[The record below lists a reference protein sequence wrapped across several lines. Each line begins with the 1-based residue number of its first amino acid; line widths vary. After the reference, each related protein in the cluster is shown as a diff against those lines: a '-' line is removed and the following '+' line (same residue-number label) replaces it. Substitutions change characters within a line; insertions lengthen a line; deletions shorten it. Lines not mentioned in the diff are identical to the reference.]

1 MMGIETQRLLCPA
14 DVADLVPEALAR
26 ELEFFP
32 LECSGGEITVA
43 VAAPLSYE
51 AHDKVRFVLDREIRE
66 VLHPA
71 EVIRRSLDGLYG
83 EWVGGEESIYY
94 WPEWRSIRDDGT
106 IVMKA
111 RGYDQFGAHWTGWAE
126 FTPDDPD
133 FGLWTWILTRAGR
146 FDEIISGKLLET
158 IREEYR
164 RNV

>member
-1 MMGIETQRLLCPA
+1 MGDQARSLHCPA
-14 DVADLVPEALAR
+14 DVAALVPEALAR
-26 ELEFFP
+26 EVEFFP
-32 LECSGGEITVA
+32 LEHSGGVITVA
-43 VAAPLSYE
+43 VAVPLSDE
-51 AHDKVRFVLDREIRE
+51 ARDKLRFVLDQEIRE

-94 WPEWRSIRDDGT
+94 WREWRNVLDDGT

-126 FTPDDPD
+126 ITPDGPD
-133 FGLWTWILTRAGR
+133 FGLWTWILAREDR
-146 FDEIISGKLLET
+146 FDKIISGKDLEA

-164 RNV
+164 REA